1 MSQVDLDKLM
11 QTIREQIDED
21 AASNDGGSVD
31 SARVDT
37 VSSASPSGTTAADI
51 PFEIDDIMELQDK
64 DFINAAYIMLLGRAP
79 DPSGLKNFTERL
91 QARPGERL
99 SILHEI
105 KNSDEGQKYHASVP
119 LPPLP
124 QGLSFPKK
132 PEWRAFA
139 RRMLGVPSIID
150 LGWKFDSLK
159 TTVAPL
165 SGLPKAV
172 EGLRSRLVTSESE
185 SLALKRELGELR
197 ATIDQTATDIN
208 QTATDINQTAG
219 ELRAITDRTAAELKA
234 AVSDFEAK
242 FRNHWRHIADQ
253 TRRLNVLIAEARK
266 RLPEPIGPEQ
276 LQTFLDEEASQ
287 LNAFYVTFEDRYR
300 GSREDIMQRQCYYLE
315 YVREAAESAGTNS
328 FVDVGCGR
336 GEFLEVLRTNG
347 MAGRGLDLNPIMVA
361 ECEERGLEAHLGD
374 ALDYLGSIPTGS
386 LAGVSAFHIIEHLP
400 LEKMVQFFDE
410 ALRALA
416 PGGILICETPN
427 PANLFVAAERF
438 YIDPTHRNPLPSE
451 MVSFLIEARGFV
463 NVKVLPLHPVSSERR
478 GYDDPMLALLQEKI
492 YGPQDYG
499 VIGWRAR

>member
-11 QTIREQIDED
+11 QTIREQIDKS
-21 AASNDGGSVD
+21 AASSDGESAD
-31 SARVDT
+31 SPRVDT
-37 VSSASPSGTTAADI
+37 ASSASPSATTAADI

-64 DFINAAYIMLLGRAP
+64 DFINAAYIMLLGRAS

-91 QARPGERL
+91 QARPGARL

-105 KNSDEGQKYHASVP
+105 KNSDEGQKYPASVP

-124 QGLSFPKK
+124 RGLSFPKK
-132 PEWRAFA
+132 PEWKAFG

-150 LGWKFDSLK
+150 LAWKFDSLK
-159 TTVAPL
+159 TEVAPL
-165 SGLPKAV
+165 SGLPETV
-172 EGLRSRLVTSESE
+172 EGLRSRLATSESE
-185 SLALKRELGELR
+185 ALALKRELGELR
-197 ATIDQTATDIN
+197 ATTDQAASELRATTDQTAS
-208 QTATDINQTAG
+208 
-219 ELRAITDRTAAELKA
+219 ELRAMTDRTAAELKA

-266 RLPEPIGPEQ
+266 RLPEPMGPEQ

-287 LNAFYVTFEDRYR
+287 LSAFYATFEDRYR
-300 GSREDIMQRQCYYLE
+300 GSREDIMQRQCYYLK

-336 GEFLEVLRTNG
+336 GEFLELLRANG

-451 MVSFLIEARGFV
+451 MISFLVEARGFV

>member
-11 QTIREQIDED
+11 QTIREQIDKS

-31 SARVDT
+31 SPRVDT

-51 PFEIDDIMELQDK
+51 PFGIDDIMELQDK
-64 DFINAAYIMLLGRAP
+64 DFINAAYIMLLGRAV

-91 QARPGERL
+91 QARPGARL

-105 KNSDEGQKYHASVP
+105 KNSDEGQKYPASVP

-132 PEWRAFA
+132 PEWKASA

-150 LGWKFDSLK
+150 FAWKFDSLK
-159 TTVAPL
+159 TAVAPL
-165 SGLPKAV
+165 SGLPKTV
-172 EGLRSRLVTSESE
+172 EGLRSRLATSESE
-185 SLALKRELGELR
+185 ALALKRELGELR
-197 ATIDQTATDIN
+197 ATTDQ
-208 QTATDINQTAG
+208 
-219 ELRAITDRTAAELKA
+219 TAAELKA

-253 TRRLNVLIAEARK
+253 TRRLNVLIAEVRK

-287 LNAFYVTFEDRYR
+287 LSAFYATFEDRYR

-336 GEFLEVLRTNG
+336 GEFLELLRTNG

-451 MVSFLIEARGFV
+451 MISFLVEARGFV

-478 GYDDPMLALLQEKI
+478 DYDDPMLALLQEKI